1 MQFRILPNHGKK
13 RKMTIKHSILTKAS
27 FAAIFCMTFMLNGCV
42 GTSLRSLATTPTPIV
57 HQPRLDPTSE
67 KSEIAV
73 SADAFGIVNGNWL
86 NTNDIY
92 GGGGIVSGTFRAGGA
107 ISPLFAS
114 AHVSGFGGKVNFE
127 CMNKKGCKSGFQKWM
142 NSDDGKDDYNFWGI
156 QEQVMVGAE
165 FDTRFFMNFGL
176 AAGARMFQGGG
187 SYDDKREELEEEY
200 KVKNRDDGYGA
211 SPAVSLWLGFRIGD
225 KAQNGSI
232 IAQVD
237 YANEYIVDDNDEGV
251 LPITL
256 SYFHPSGFHG
266 GVTFVKN
273 MYYNLYFGKTFTF

>member
-1 MQFRILPNHGKK
+1 MQNRIISKIFV
-13 RKMTIKHSILTKAS
+13 MATCC
-27 FAAIFCMTFMLNGCV
+27 AAFVLSGCV
-42 GTSLRSLATTPTPIV
+42 STSLRSMASTPTPLV

-67 KSEIAV
+67 KSEVAV
-73 SADAFGIVNGNWL
+73 SADAFGIVNGSWL

-92 GGGGIVSGTFRAGGA
+92 GGGGAVSGTYRAGGS
-107 ISPLFAS
+107 ISPLFAT
-114 AHVSGFGGKVNFE
+114 AHVAGFGGKVNFE
-127 CMNKKGCKSGFQKWM
+127 CMGKNGCKSGFEKWLRT
-142 NSDDGKDDYNFWGI
+142 DDGKDDYNFWAI

-187 SYDDKREELEEEY
+187 SYDDKRDELEDEIAVRN
-200 KVKNRDDGYGA
+200 KDDGFGV

-237 YANEYIVDDNDEGV
+237 YAREYIVDDNDEGV
-251 LPITL
+251 LPVTL